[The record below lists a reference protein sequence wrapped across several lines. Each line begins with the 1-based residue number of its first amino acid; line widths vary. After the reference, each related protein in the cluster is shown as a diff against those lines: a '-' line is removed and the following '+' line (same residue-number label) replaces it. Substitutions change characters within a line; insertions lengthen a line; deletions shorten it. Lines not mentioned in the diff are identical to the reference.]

1 VSLALR
7 LALACA
13 LALGGAATAVAG
25 IAVHAQVWGWPL
37 AVVAPVAVALALP
50 RGWWSRA
57 PWCLAWAGTVLAVS
71 SARPEGDYVI
81 SADLPG
87 YGLLAVAL
95 AGLLLGLVGLAPRR
109 AREDAGSR
117 GPKP

>member
-1 VSLALR
+1 
-7 LALACA
+7 
-13 LALGGAATAVAG
+13 
-25 IAVHAQVWGWPL
+25 L
-37 AVVAPVAVALALP
+37 AVLAPAAVALALP

-57 PWCLAWAGTVLAVS
+57 PWCLAWAGTVLVTS

-87 YGLLAVAL
+87 YGLLAAAL
-95 AGLLLGLVGLAPRR
+95 AGLVLGLVGLVPRR